1 MIRPSNIWAL
11 CGNTFSRRGREK
23 WTISPSF
30 RPTSLERCKKK
41 YIMYKCDNF
50 VFFFYLGWRWVW
62 WKNRIPTWQV
72 CADSSIHK
80 VFRMEESAHDSG
92 SLIITLCDMRLG
104 TLGWWLITRHMYHE
118 DITVT
123 NLTGHPFLKIV
134 RVKVTAGMQQTE
146 IVENRYIIY
155 IP

>member
-1 MIRPSNIWAL
+1 
-11 CGNTFSRRGREK
+11 
-23 WTISPSF
+23 
-30 RPTSLERCKKK
+30 
-41 YIMYKCDNF
+41 
-50 VFFFYLGWRWVW
+50 
-62 WKNRIPTWQV
+62 
-72 CADSSIHK
+72 
-80 VFRMEESAHDSG
+80 MEESAHDSG
-92 SLIITLCDMRLG
+92 SLIITLCDIRLG
-104 TLGWWLITRHMYHE
+104 TLGWCLITRHMYHE